1 MSGQRLSGSKARI
14 GVLVAVLALLAALLG
29 AIPGAAAQ
37 AGGDGG
43 ADDSSGIGN
52 DPGEA
57 TSWEAAVFD
66 GPDQDAADAAA
77 NQALEEAALADLD
90 IPTGD
95 PIVPQAEPVILDQED
110 GDSPD
115 PLADAPPSPE
125 VGPVAGNN
133 GVNCVFD
140 TIEQAIAASPPGS
153 TIFVQPGTHPAQ
165 VAGLNYNIDRNLDIV
180 QGTASCQPAPGNL
193 PTNVVL
199 QLAAGSVADAVVEI
213 LPNVNLRLEGIT
225 VEGGNSAE
233 GTVHVIAAGSNLVLD
248 NSVVRNGLNP
258 SGTLGGG
265 GLRIDSG
272 AAATM
277 INGGAIVNNSAVN
290 GGGVAVLGGSFT
302 NNGIGD
308 VIGNSANNGG
318 GVFAIDG
325 GQVHIVNNGDVVD
338 NTATSLGGGVYLR
351 AGADLVAEGF
361 GTNIGGD
368 GTDGGGPGNVSGN
381 VAGGILIDFGAPR
394 STATIA
400 SGAHVGENSAGIGA
414 GAAVADGDLI
424 VNDGGVIDENIA
436 TSEGGGI
443 QGVPGSLVD
452 LNAGARVVSNQAGSL
467 GGGVLVF
474 GTANLDVD
482 GSTSGGSINPV
493 VIADNS
499 AGNNGGGLYVEST
512 TAVLDTVHI
521 SDNSAAGNG
530 GGMYVTQQA
539 SITETGNCDLNAL
552 SFEQYCNEFRGNS
565 AVTAGGAVAVA
576 GGTFSA
582 DQTAFI
588 ANSTSAEANGAGLLA
603 AGSAQVDLTAAM
615 FLDHASNDVGDLD
628 GVVTAEDT
636 ANVDATAVT
645 FANNTGHAMDNDG
658 AATSSASRVISTINL
673 TAPFPSSGECNL
685 HAPGTGGLPN
695 AVVANPQFVT
705 TANSDYVPDAASAA
719 VDACTDYGV
728 LQDILDQLVQ
738 NGDGL
743 PSPTEYDMGAIEA
756 TTGLGYDCNGVPA
769 TIVGSNGPDLIMG
782 TAGVD
787 SIVSLGG
794 ADQITGQASDDS
806 ICSGAG
812 NDTVN
817 GGDGNDYVDAGADND
832 TVFGVGGSD
841 QLLGGPGS
849 DQLLGFADNDFLDGG
864 PGADVLN
871 GGPGDDIIIGG
882 TDDDQI
888 FAQGG
893 NDQVSAG
900 AGNDFVIGVDG
911 NDLLSGDSGN
921 DVING
926 GPGADSV
933 SGGNDDDVVYGLGGD
948 DPSLHGDAGNDLVFG
963 QLGNDSVDGGTG
975 NDLLWGN
982 EQNDTLTDPSGTNTL
997 NGGPND
1003 DVLVGGSGN
1012 DQMFGDGDLLQA
1024 GADNLTGGAG
1034 QDLLNGFAGPDTINS
1049 VDGFIDTVNGGPD
1062 IDACTTEAF
1071 DIVFNCP

>member
-57 TSWEAAVFD
+57 SSWEAAVFD

-308 VIGNSANNGG
+308 VIGNSASNGG
-318 GVFAIDG
+318 GIFATGG
-325 GQVHIVNNGDVVD
+325 GQVHLLNDADVFD
-338 NTATSLGGGVYLR
+338 NSASLGGGVYLR
-351 AGADLVAEGF
+351 EAADLVAEGF
-361 GTNIGGD
+361 NTNIGF
-368 GTDGGGPGNVSGN
+368 PGMSNTAV
-381 VAGGILIDFGAPR
+381 VAGGGILIDFSPAP
-394 STATIA
+394 STATVQSEA
-400 SGAHVGENSAGIGA
+400 RVFANTSNAGGGVAVANGVLQVNDAGILDNTA
-414 GAAVADGDLI
+414 
-424 VNDGGVIDENIA
+424 
-436 TSEGGGI
+436 SFGGGI
-443 QGVPGSLVD
+443 DGAPGSLID
-452 LNAGARVVSNQAGSL
+452 LNAGAAVTGNQADT
-467 GGGVLVF
+467 GGGLAVF
-474 GTANLDVD
+474 SDSILDVD
-482 GSTSGGSINPV
+482 GSTSGGSIDPV
-493 VIADNS
+493 LIADNS
-499 AGNNGGGLYVEST
+499 AVLTGGGLQIEASN
-512 TAVLDTVHI
+512 AALLDTVHVHG
-521 SDNSAAGNG
+521 NSADTG
-530 GGMYVTQQA
+530 GGMYVA
-539 SITETGNCDLNAL
+539 SNAEVTEFGSCDLNAL
-552 SFEQYCNEFRGNS
+552 GFEQYCNEFRGNS

-576 GGTFSA
+576 GGVFSA

-615 FLDHASNDVGDLD
+615 FLDHASDDVGDLD

-645 FANNTGHAMDNDG
+645 FANNTGRAMDNDG

-673 TAPFPSSGECNL
+673 TAPFPSSGDCNL

-756 TTGLGYDCNGVPA
+756 TTGLGYACNGVPA

-794 ADQITGQASDDS
+794 ADQITGQAGDDS

-841 QLLGGPGS
+841 QLLGGPGN

-864 PGADVLN
+864 PG
-871 GGPGDDIIIGG
+871 
-882 TDDDQI
+882 
-888 FAQGG
+888 
-893 NDQVSAG
+893 
-900 AGNDFVIGVDG
+900 
-911 NDLLSGDSGN
+911 
-921 DVING
+921 
-926 GPGADSV
+926 
-933 SGGNDDDVVYGLGGD
+933 
-948 DPSLHGDAGNDLVFG
+948 
-963 QLGNDSVDGGTG
+963 
-975 NDLLWGN
+975 
-982 EQNDTLTDPSGTNTL
+982 
-997 NGGPND
+997 
-1003 DVLVGGSGN
+1003 
-1012 DQMFGDGDLLQA
+1012 
-1024 GADNLTGGAG
+1024 
-1034 QDLLNGFAGPDTINS
+1034 
-1049 VDGFIDTVNGGPD
+1049 
-1062 IDACTTEAF
+1062 
-1071 DIVFNCP
+1071 